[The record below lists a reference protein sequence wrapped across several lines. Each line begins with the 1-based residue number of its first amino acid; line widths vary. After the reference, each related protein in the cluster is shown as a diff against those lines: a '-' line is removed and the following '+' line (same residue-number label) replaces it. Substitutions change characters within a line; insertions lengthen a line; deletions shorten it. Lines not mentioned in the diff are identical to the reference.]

1 MRSAA
6 RALRAVRLHSADVRK
21 TSAVASR
28 SFYLQTD
35 PSQEQP
41 IFFVS
46 NSRCTRDFEGPFLQ
60 KDLKVFWRKFSVSA
74 SVSLAENDNVSGE
87 QRGPLAEYKR
97 RIASGDLK
105 PGDKF
110 QEDALRALQALY
122 DVLYSTS
129 EEVGLEKASLDSR
142 NGSSGS
148 WFSRLMPRVQWN
160 AQPSIRGLYLYG
172 GVGTGKTMLMDMF
185 FDELPKTWRK
195 TRIHFHDFMLDV
207 HSSLQKTKSQ
217 SDPLAVVADEISK
230 EAVLLCIDEFMVTDV
245 ADALILNRLF
255 DHLFKRGTILVST
268 SNRHP
273 DQLYEGGLQRDLFL
287 PFIAN
292 LKSRCVVHEIGSS
305 IDYRKLT
312 AAEQGMYFVGPNA
325 SELLHLKFR
334 QITDGEEPR
343 PTTVEI
349 RMGRTLQVPLA
360 ADGCALF
367 QFHELCDMPLGAAD
381 YIGLFEK
388 FHTLALDGVP
398 KFGSHNRASA
408 YRFTTLIDVMYE
420 HKARFMCS
428 AEATPVELFDKVL
441 PISEAPK
448 QKRTSSRSNNPE
460 DADILIDN
468 DLGFT
473 KDRTISRLTEINSS
487 EYQEDHAI
495 AYNRLPNPAATG
507 TDA

>member
-6 RALRAVRLHSADVRK
+6 RLIRA
-21 TSAVASR
+21 ASR
-28 SFYLQTD
+28 LRPQGPLETTTSR
-35 PSQEQP
+35 
-41 IFFVS
+41 FVS
-46 NSRCTRDFEGPFLQ
+46 SRKSFPVLNGSLVREQANSDETTNCISLRTPETFVQSRGFSS
-60 KDLKVFWRKFSVSA
+60 SVSA
-74 SVSLAENDNVSGE
+74 SLAENGE
-87 QRGPLAEYKR
+87 GPSEQGGPLAEYER

-105 PGDKF
+105 PGDKY

-122 DVLYSTS
+122 DVLHSTA
-129 EEVGLEKASLDSR
+129 EETGLDKSCVEKVGA
-142 NGSSGS
+142 SSGS
-148 WFSRLMPRVQWN
+148 WFARLMPKVQWN
-160 AQPSIRGLYLYG
+160 PQPAVRGLYLYG

-185 FDELPKTWRK
+185 FDALPNIWRK
-195 TRIHFHDFMLDV
+195 RRIHFHDFMLGV
-207 HSSLQKTKSQ
+207 HSSLQKTKNQ
-217 SDPLAVVADEISK
+217 SDPLAVVAEEISK
-230 EAVLLCIDEFMVTDV
+230 EAILLCLDEFMVTDV

-255 DHLFKRGTILVST
+255 DHLFRRGVILVST

-305 IDYRKLT
+305 TDYRALT
-312 AAEQGMYFVGPNA
+312 VAEQGMYFVGPDA
-325 SELLHLKFR
+325 SKLLQLKFR
-334 QITDGEEPR
+334 QVTNGEKAE

-349 RMGRTLQVPLA
+349 RMGRKLQVPMA
-360 ADGCALF
+360 MDGCAYF
-367 QFHELCDMPLGAAD
+367 QFHELCEMPLGAAD

-398 KFGSHNRASA
+398 KFGAHNRSSA
-408 YRFTTLIDVMYE
+408 YRFTTLIDVLYE
-420 HKARFMCS
+420 HKARFLCS
-428 AEATPVELFDKVL
+428 AEASPVELFEKVL

-448 QKRTSSRSNNPE
+448 QKRTSSRSSKTE

-487 EYQEDHAI
+487 EYQEDHAM
-495 AYNRLPNPAATG
+495 AYRI
-507 TDA
+507 